1 MNNPKF
7 SIGEIVL
14 IKTMDQGWP
23 INHIGKIARIFLYTD
38 DSKNEW
44 TYFIE
49 SLNDE
54 CFEEQFIE
62 KLNETI

>member
-1 MNNPKF
+1 MNTPKF

-23 INHIGKIARIFLYTD
+23 MDIIGKIVRIFRYTD
-38 DSKNEW
+38 DSENEW

-54 CFEEQFIE
+54 CFKEQFIK
-62 KLNETI
+62 KLNETV